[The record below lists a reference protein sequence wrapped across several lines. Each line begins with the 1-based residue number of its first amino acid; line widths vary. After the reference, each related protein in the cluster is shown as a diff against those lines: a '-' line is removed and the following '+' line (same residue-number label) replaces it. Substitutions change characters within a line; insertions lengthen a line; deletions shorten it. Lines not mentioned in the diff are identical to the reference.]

1 MYRIKLLIFLI
12 HSTLFPV
19 MVLAFIITDGPGI
32 FYLFLFLQSKEW
44 WNGKGLIGRS
54 DTRIFMDF
62 DLGRNFRISKCR

>member
-1 MYRIKLLIFLI
+1 
-12 HSTLFPV
+12 

-32 FYLFLFLQSKEW
+32 FYLLLFLQSKEW

-54 DTRIFMDF
+54 DARIFMDF